1 MMSRWLPYPVVSAML
16 LVTWLLLNESLSV
29 AHILL
34 GGVVAVAGS
43 WVLVRL
49 AAPPLI
55 LRRLW
60 VILRLILEVVVDMAR
75 SNFRVA
81 RLILKDKRDRTP
93 GFVRIE
99 LAVRSHYS
107 LTLLACIITAT
118 PGTSWV
124 NYEPAS
130 NVLVIHVLDLVDDD
144 DWGEIIK
151 VRYEGLLKEIFE

>member
-1 MMSRWLPYPVVSAML
+1 MSRWLPFPVISAML
-16 LVTWLLLNESLSV
+16 LANWLLLNETISV
-29 AHILL
+29 GHVLL
-34 GGVVAVAGS
+34 GSALAVAGS

-49 AAPPLI
+49 DAPALVF
-55 LRRLW
+55 RRLW
-60 VILRLILEVVVDMAR
+60 LILSLLLGVAVDMAR

-81 RLILKDKRDRTP
+81 RLILKDKHERTP

-99 LAVRSHYS
+99 LDIRSHYS
-107 LTLLACIITAT
+107 VAVLACIITAT

-124 NYEPAS
+124 VYEPAG

-144 DWGEIIK
+144 DWGDIIK